1 MSKLKYKVGDRFES
15 NQNDFILTIEKISN
29 NHHDVYNVSNNL
41 NDCEDNV
48 SEHYLD
54 AYHTK
59 IEDTE
64 QVGGTHY
71 SKLAIEPYEYSYK
84 NNLNCFQF
92 NIIKYVT
99 RYPFKNGIEDLE
111 KAKHTIERLI
121 QEEKNKL

>member
-64 QVGGTHY
+64 QVGGNHY
-71 SKLAIEPYEYSYK
+71 SKLAIDPYEYSMV
-84 NNLNCFQF
+84 NSLNPLQM
-92 NIIKYVT
+92 NAIKYIT
-99 RYPFKNGIEDLE
+99 RYPFKNGIEDIN
-111 KAKHTIERLI
+111 KAIHTLERLKKY
-121 QEEKNKL
+121 ESNRK